1 MYSNRFGTA
10 DFSVPVPKLSPFS
23 QRLPVMKRRCLP
35 VAASMPKSFTVS
47 RQAFEQPLQR
57 TVRCVGA
64 SASISS
70 RDKSPLRGTF
80 GPRSGD
86 SGTFSVRRRV
96 SSKRSRANNAAPKA
110 PMLPAMSGRMA
121 FTSESCSKARS
132 TASFK
137 KVPPCTMTFVP
148 TSCGSRILM
157 TLNRAFLTTEIARP
171 AAMSPTVAPS
181 FWACFTRL
189 FMNTVQRLPRSTGF
203 SAEMAVAANSA
214 TSRFRP
220 LAKDSMKL
228 PQPEEQA
235 SFSMMWSMTPSF
247 TRKHF
252 MSWPPMSRMNSTP
265 GSISWAPRKWA
276 TVSISPESTRR
287 ASSSSPSP

>member
-1 MYSNRFGTA
+1 MRSALYSNKFGTA

-35 VAASMPKSFTVS
+35 VFASMPKSFTVS

-70 RDKSPLRGTF
+70 SDRSPLRGTF

-157 TLNRAFLTTEIARP
+157 TLNRAFLMTEIARP
-171 AAMSPTVAPS
+171 A
-181 FWACFTRL
+181 
-189 FMNTVQRLPRSTGF
+189 
-203 SAEMAVAANSA
+203 A

-228 PQPEEQA
+228 PQPDEQA
-235 SFSMMWSMTPSF
+235 SFSMIWSMTPSF

-265 GSISWAPRKWA
+265 GSISWAPRRWA

-287 ASSSSPSP
+287 ASSNSPSP